1 MTALMMTH
9 EQWTKLLA
17 PYAALLDVASIEAMI
32 ARIFGAAII
41 LLTGF
46 WISRALQQALVRRLL
61 GIDTGAPE
69 AAESYK
75 QFVRLFVMGIA
86 VLLAVHTL
94 GINLTHVFTAG
105 GLLAVATAFA
115 TKNLSENL
123 IAGWILRAEKVVKR
137 GDVLEIDSG
146 EMVMVQ
152 RIGTR
157 ATIVRTKSEAE
168 LIIPN
173 AQLVQNKIY
182 NDTHT
187 DSLHRLEA
195 NVGVSYSSDLE
206 QVRKILEQTCREIK
220 WRSTK
225 RDPQVLLAEF
235 GASSVNYRV
244 LVWADDPWSTGQLL
258 SELNEGIWYALKRA
272 GIVLAFPQLDV
283 HFFPESAGSSDKDP
297 S

>member
-1 MTALMMTH
+1 MGTITTTH
-9 EQWTKLLA
+9 DEWTKLLA
-17 PYAALLDVASIEAMI
+17 PFAALLDVASIEAMV
-32 ARIFGAAII
+32 ARILGAGII
-41 LLTGF
+41 LLVGF
-46 WISRALQQALVRRLL
+46 WTSRALQQALVRRLL

-69 AAESYK
+69 ATESYK
-75 QFVRLFVMGIA
+75 QFVRFFVMGIA

-94 GINLTHVFTAG
+94 GIDLTHVFTAG

-146 EMVMVQ
+146 EMVMVK

-206 QVRKILEQTCREIK
+206 QVRTVLEQTCHDLK

-225 RDPQVLLAEF
+225 HDPQILLAEF
-235 GASSVNYRV
+235 GRSSVNYRV
-244 LVWADDPWSTGQLL
+244 LVWVDDPWSTGPLL
-258 SELNEGIWYALKRA
+258 SALNEGIWYALKNA
-272 GIVLAFPQLDV
+272 GVVIAFPQLDV
-283 HFFPESAGSSDKDP
+283 HFFRENAGANGQDS
-297 S
+297 

>member
-1 MTALMMTH
+1 MGTITTTH
-9 EQWTKLLA
+9 DEWTKLLA
-17 PYAALLDVASIEAMI
+17 PFAALLDVASIEAMV
-32 ARIFGAAII
+32 ARILGAGII
-41 LLTGF
+41 LLVGF
-46 WISRALQQALVRRLL
+46 WTSRALQQALVRRLL

-69 AAESYK
+69 ATESYK
-75 QFVRLFVMGIA
+75 QFVRFFVMGIA

-94 GINLTHVFTAG
+94 GIDLTHVFTAG

-146 EMVMVQ
+146 EMVMVK

-168 LIIPN
+168 HIIPN

-206 QVRKILEQTCREIK
+206 QVRKILEQTCHDLK

-225 RDPQVLLAEF
+225 HDPQILLAEF
-235 GASSVNYRV
+235 GGSSVNYRI
-244 LVWADDPWSTGQLL
+244 LVWVDDAWSTGPLL
-258 SELNEGIWYALKRA
+258 SELNEGIWYALKNA
-272 GIVLAFPQLDV
+272 GIVIAFPQLDV
-283 HFFPESAGSSDKDP
+283 HFFRENAGANGQDS
-297 S
+297 